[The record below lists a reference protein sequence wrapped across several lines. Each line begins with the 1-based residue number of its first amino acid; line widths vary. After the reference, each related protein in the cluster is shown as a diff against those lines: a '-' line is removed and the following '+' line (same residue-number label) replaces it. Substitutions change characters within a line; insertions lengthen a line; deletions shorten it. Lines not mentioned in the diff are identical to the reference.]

1 MKKLTILL
9 FVLCSISYATKAQ
22 EQAASNKN
30 ILDYANFLHLVGQ
43 GNKAYAAER
52 FNLNIAEAET
62 QSAAVFPDPELSFSW
77 SDNGQRRMDM
87 GYGFESELSWTVE
100 LGGKRK
106 ARINLAKDQALL
118 TRLLLANYLCNMR
131 SDATLAFLSSL
142 QNKLLVQVAEEAYQ
156 QVKQLAESDS
166 IRHRLGS
173 ISAIDARQ
181 SQLEAGRM
189 RNEVYAAQAEW
200 QSALTELSLW
210 MGSTPSSV
218 ALNPEGRLTGFDRQF
233 SLEELLLSALNN
245 RADRQAAL
253 HNKDLAQSV
262 IKLAKADRAIDL
274 GLSIGGGYASYVRN
288 AIAPTPSTATISAGI
303 SIPLKFSNRRNGD
316 LRVAQYGALQADEEY
331 KQIELEIQTEVRQ
344 RYQQYSAA
352 QKQVRQFEKG
362 LLIESKAILEG
373 KIYSYQRGETSLL
386 EVLDAQRTH
395 NETQQEYYQTLY
407 NYASSLVELER
418 AAGIWDINF

>member
-1 MKKLTILL
+1 MKKLTVLF
-9 FVLCSISYATKAQ
+9 FVLCSVGYVTKAQ
-22 EQAASNKN
+22 ELTKINKN
-30 ILDYANFLHLVGQ
+30 ILDYATYLNLVGQ
-43 GNKAYAAER
+43 GNMAYAAER
-52 FNLNIAEAET
+52 FNLNIAEAEQ
-62 QSAAVFPDPELSFSW
+62 QSASVFPDPELSFSW

-87 GYGFESELSWTVE
+87 GYGFDSELSWTLE

-106 ARINLAKDQALL
+106 ARMNVAKDQAQL
-118 TRLLLANYLCNMR
+118 TRLLLANYFRNMR

-142 QNKLLVQVAEEAYQ
+142 QNRLLLQVAEEAYQ
-156 QVKQLAESDS
+156 QVKQLAASDS

-189 RNEVYAAQAEW
+189 HNEVYTAESEW
-200 QSALTELSLW
+200 QSALSELSLW
-210 MGSTPSSV
+210 MGTTPSTS
-218 ALNPEGRLTGFDRQF
+218 ALNPQGSFTGFDRQF
-233 SLEELLLSALNN
+233 SLQELVVTALNN
-245 RADRQAAL
+245 RADMQAAL
-253 HNKDLAQSV
+253 QNKELAQST
-262 IKLAKADRAIDL
+262 IKLAQADRVIDL
-274 GLSIGGGYASYVRN
+274 GLTLGGGYASYVRN

-303 SIPLKFSNRRNGD
+303 SIPLKFANRRSGD
-316 LRVAQYGALQADEEY
+316 LRAAQYGALQAEQEY
-331 KQIELEIQTEVRQ
+331 KQIELEIQTEIRQ
-344 RYQQYSAA
+344 RYQQYIAA

-395 NETQQEYYQTLY
+395 NETQQSYYQTLY
-407 NYASSLVELER
+407 NYASALVELER